1 MGQQANDNHGP
12 WRRYDMTMS
21 YLFRWGSSFATA
33 KRLDEIHRGV
43 VERLACDSESHKGL
57 DQGKKTCEMYKCM
70 N

>member
-1 MGQQANDNHGP
+1 MGIII
-12 WRRYDMTMS
+12 
-21 YLFRWGSSFATA
+21 ATA
-33 KRLDEIHRGV
+33 KRLDEIHRRV

>member
-1 MGQQANDNHGP
+1 MSIMGLGVGVT
-12 WRRYDMTMS
+12 WCDMTMS
-21 YLFRWGSSFATA
+21 CLFRWGSSFATA

-57 DQGKKTCEMYKCM
+57 DQGKKIYEMYKCM